1 MQLARRLQ
9 PRSKI
14 VLRTCA
20 SRNDIID
27 GIMFAME
34 EMLQAKPRGKHA
46 RYVTPDVAFAEASGT
61 SFVRYAEMLVKE
73 AYASGRLATT
83 GRTKSMRVMELQYAI
98 MSFAGL
104 GYKAA
109 DVGKN
114 GCEHPGNNA
123 DSQLMSHGRTSR
135 FRSATSTTEDTFPML
150 LR

>member
-1 MQLARRLQ
+1 MLAEGL
-9 PRSKI
+9 PRQEGPSQ
-14 VLRTCA
+14 CA
-20 SRNDIID
+20 SWKYSTQ
-27 GIMFAME
+27 F
-34 EMLQAKPRGKHA
+34 
-46 RYVTPDVAFAEASGT
+46 
-61 SFVRYAEMLVKE
+61 
-73 AYASGRLATT
+73 
-83 GRTKSMRVMELQYAI
+83 

-135 FRSATSTTEDTFPML
+135 FRSATSTTEDPFPML